1 MIKVSVKS
9 FRVSPRPPI
18 DFGIAPALLVDGG
31 RVVDFQYGFEIEG
44 TNSYRVE
51 VSGWNA
57 SEKFFVEKTTLTWG
71 AGEKK
76 EITLLCSLRE
86 GSVVFVRLLQLF
98 AKGNHI
104 SVPYQAASVTKD
116 AAGRTSVQLVR
127 LLPRVPL
134 KETDPGLGD
143 SESKVA

>member
-1 MIKVSVKS
+1 M
-9 FRVSPRPPI
+9 
-18 DFGIAPALLVDGG
+18 
-31 RVVDFQYGFEIEG
+31 DFQHGFEIEG

-71 AGEKK
+71 ADEKK

-86 GSVVFVRLLQLF
+86 GSVVFVRLLQPF
-98 AKGNHI
+98 SKGNHAT
-104 SVPYQAASVTKD
+104 VPYQAAIVAQDASGRSV
-116 AAGRTSVQLVR
+116 VQLVR

-134 KETDPGLGD
+134 EETDPGSGE